1 MCDKIPSSLIVRANF
16 VDSLTKRVP
25 RLAYGSTLNVL
36 TPFVEHVLTGVTSFS
51 YLVDR
56 LVLRPFSLNTKRS
69 EAAVTVCYLV
79 WFW

>member
-16 VDSLTKRVP
+16 VDSLTKEFRVL
-25 RLAYGSTLNVL
+25 RMVLLSNVL

>member
-1 MCDKIPSSLIVRANF
+1 MVLLS
-16 VDSLTKRVP
+16 
-25 RLAYGSTLNVL
+25 NVL
-36 TPFVEHVLTGVTSFS
+36 TPLVEHVLTGVTSFS